1 MSIVTWYNET
11 MSEIYVQT
19 AERYSPEQAKLI
31 DSAHYLLGHPEADRL
46 SLNYSPRATGKEKVK
61 EFFGA
66 LLGHKPNDGSKLN
79 GLQKSGA
86 SVEITNLHLRTIY
99 DTGERINLRY
109 VASRES
115 SDEPYAERLTLIT
128 TKLVSSPI
136 ASSEHSDLSEHSI
149 SEIELLDSIA
159 DPAVVAVLQAEI
171 DAAITNLS

>member
-1 MSIVTWYNET
+1 
-11 MSEIYVQT
+11 MSEIHVQT
-19 AERYSPEQAKLI
+19 AERYSPEQANLI
-31 DSAHYLLGHPEADRL
+31 ASARYLLDLDRPEADRL

-128 TKLVSSPI
+128 TKLVRSPI
-136 ASSEHSDLSEHSI
+136 ASSEDSDSSEHSI
-149 SEIELLDSIA
+149 SQTELLDSIS

-171 DAAITNLS
+171 DDAITRLL

>member
-46 SLNYSPRATGKEKVK
+46 SLNYSPQASGKERVK
-61 EFFGA
+61 QFFGA
-66 LLGHKPNDGSKLN
+66 LLGPKPNDGSKLS

-109 VASRES
+109 VASQES
-115 SDEPYAERLTLIT
+115 SDKPFTKKLTLIK
-128 TKLVSSPI
+128 TKLVRSPI
-136 ASSEHSDLSEHSI
+136 ASSEDSDSSEHPI
-149 SEIELLDSIA
+149 SQTELLEPIT

-171 DAAITNLS
+171 DDAITRLL